1 VSEASTPENHESG
14 TGPAPAGAQEPT
26 GLRAWYRRHNAQFWT
41 TIILAVYALYLVA
54 TFGAAWR
61 LVKTGEV
68 FGVLMGIIVVFIP
81 LLGVWILIREIR
93 YGATTQKMA
102 HELLQQGL
110 LPEDNLPRRPS
121 GRIVRE
127 AADADF
133 VQYKEEVEAN
143 EDRWQS
149 WHRLAL
155 AYDACGDRRRARESM
170 MRAIKLRKAERHPT
184 DTVA

>member
-1 VSEASTPENHESG
+1 MNHEN
-14 TGPAPAGAQEPT
+14 TPEPT
-26 GLRAWYRRHNAQFWT
+26 GIKAFYKRHNAQFWT
-41 TIILAVYALYLVA
+41 TIILAVYALYLIA

-61 LVKTGEV
+61 LVITGELV
-68 FGVLMGIIVVFIP
+68 GILMGILVVFIP

-93 YGATTQKMA
+93 YGATTQTMA
-102 HELLQQGL
+102 HELLEQGL

-155 AYDACGDRRRARESM
+155 AYDACGDRRRARDCM
-170 MRAIKLRKAERHPT
+170 KRAIQLRKAERARGEQ
-184 DTVA
+184 VA

>member
-1 VSEASTPENHESG
+1 MNNENPQG
-14 TGPAPAGAQEPT
+14 TGPAPADAAEPT
-26 GLRAWYRRHNAQFWT
+26 GFKAFYRRHNAQFWT
-41 TIILAVYALYLVA
+41 TIILAVYAIYLVA

-61 LVKTGEV
+61 LVETGEMV
-68 FGVLMGIIVVFIP
+68 GILLGIVVVFIP
-81 LLGVWILIREIR
+81 LLGAWILIREVR
-93 YGATTQKMA
+93 YGATTQAMA

-133 VQYKEEVEAN
+133 VQYKDEVEAN
-143 EDRWQS
+143 EGRWQS

-170 MRAIKLRKAERHPT
+170 MRAIELRKAERARGEQ
-184 DTVA
+184 VA